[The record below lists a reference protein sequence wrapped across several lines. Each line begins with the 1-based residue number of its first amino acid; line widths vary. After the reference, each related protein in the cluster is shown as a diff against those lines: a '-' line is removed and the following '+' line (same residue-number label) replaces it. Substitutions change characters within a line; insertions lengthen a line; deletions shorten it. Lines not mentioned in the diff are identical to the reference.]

1 MPIPNETSS
10 TRVIRVL
17 QNVAQRV
24 TEEAE
29 SHNVPQA
36 DSMQDIA
43 KQKHVIDQTVEAM
56 DKELSGHGHMASKRL
71 AIAAQQVVIQAAANV
86 IADRNVSI
94 GRAPVVP
101 NKNTAVQRVSVGEL
115 SDATHDAIAAAVK
128 SNGPASTDVD
138 IIVAAASILKA
149 KAPAGVEANPPP
161 IAPPR
166 SIPSMN
172 FASNLSTLPELP

>member
-29 SHNVPQA
+29 SQTVPQTN
-36 DSMQDIA
+36 SNDIV
-43 KQKHVIDQTVEAM
+43 KQKHVLDQTVEAM
-56 DKELSGHGHMASKRL
+56 DKEMSGQGHMASKRL

-101 NKNTAVQRVSVGEL
+101 NKSTAVQRVSVSEL
-115 SDATHDAIAAAVK
+115 SDATQDAIAEAVK

-138 IIVAAASILKA
+138 IIVTAASILKA
-149 KAPAGVEANPPP
+149 KAPSVETNPPP
-161 IAPPR
+161 TVPLR